1 VTRDAFHSA
10 IGPYTVVDAQ
20 RLDSLQCLVQS
31 VLAQHVP
38 GHVVECG
45 TASGGSAAVLA
56 HALEGTN
63 RHLWLFD
70 SFEGLPAP
78 TDLDGP
84 HAPPYTGANA
94 TTVDRVWEALR
105 MTQFPTEQI
114 HVVRGWFHET
124 FPVVHGP
131 ERIALLH
138 LDADWHHSIQ
148 LCLDQWYDAVSD
160 GGIIVLDDYGF
171 WQGCRLAFYEFCAE
185 RQIAPTLRRVG
196 DEQAY
201 WVKGE

>member
-1 VTRDAFHSA
+1 VTRDAFPSA

-20 RLDSLQCLVQS
+20 RLQSLGALVQS
-31 VLAQHVP
+31 LLYQHVP

-45 TASGGSAAVLA
+45 TASGGSAAMLA

-78 TDLDGP
+78 TVVDGP
-84 HAPPYTGANA
+84 LAPQYAGANA
-94 TTVDRVWEALR
+94 TTIDTVWRALR
-105 MTQFPTEQI
+105 LTQFPVEQI
-114 HVVRGWFHET
+114 HVMRGWFNDT
-124 FPVVHGP
+124 FPVVRGP
-131 ERIALLH
+131 QQIALLH
-138 LDADWHHSIQ
+138 IDADWHDSVL
-148 LCLDQWYDAVSD
+148 LCLERWYDAVSD

-171 WQGCRLAFYEFCAE
+171 WQGCRLAFYEFCAT
-185 RQIAPTLRRVG
+185 RQIAPTLIRVG